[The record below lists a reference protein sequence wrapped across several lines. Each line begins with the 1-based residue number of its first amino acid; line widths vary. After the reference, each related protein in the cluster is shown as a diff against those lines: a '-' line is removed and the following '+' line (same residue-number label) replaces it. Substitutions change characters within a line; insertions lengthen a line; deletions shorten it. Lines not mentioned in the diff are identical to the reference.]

1 MEQKENLMPHLHR
14 LSDIYS
20 RHSEDFHGEGIY
32 NPVGS
37 RAYIGGSH
45 QVGTVRDVLVDDDH
59 GKIRYLIVD
68 QDGGDLNGAVLVP
81 IGLARL
87 EDGAVHFDDLSSAQ
101 FSGLHRYSEHED
113 YTFDLQSNDE
123 RVLRGASSSVSSTDA
138 TSGERV
144 LHGTGAAS
152 TASAHTVSTGQ
163 ARYDYRDHD
172 TADRLF
178 KAPDRLQLLE
188 ERLTVNKERYLA
200 GQVQIGKHVETRQE
214 TVQVPLQREEIVI
227 ERHAVT
233 DARPVQ
239 GEVLESGSETIR
251 VELEAERVDVNKQAF
266 VTEEIEV
273 GKRAVTQQETVT
285 ETVGREVLDVNQTG
299 EVRVVSGE
307 EELRDDRHNGRK

>member
-1 MEQKENLMPHLHR
+1 MPHLHR

-37 RAYIGGSH
+37 RAYIAGSQ
-45 QVGTVRDVLVDDDH
+45 QVGTVRDVLVDDDY

-68 QDGGDLNGAVLVP
+68 QDGGDLNGAALVP

-87 EDGAVHFDDLSSAQ
+87 EDGAVYFDDLTAAQ
-101 FSGLHRYSEHED
+101 FSALHRYSDHED

-123 RVLRGASSSVSSTDA
+123 RILRGAGSAVTGSTVSHSEA
-138 TSGERV
+138 VSGERV
-144 LHGTGAAS
+144 LHGTGDTSAHV
-152 TASAHTVSTGQ
+152 TASR
-163 ARYDYRDHD
+163 ARYDYRDQD

-200 GQVQIGKHVETRQE
+200 GQVEIGKHVETRQE

-251 VELEAERVDVNKQAF
+251 VELEAERVDVDKQAF

-285 ETVGREVLDVNQTG
+285 ETVGREVLDVHQTG

-307 EELRDDRHNGRK
+307 EEPRDERRDGRK